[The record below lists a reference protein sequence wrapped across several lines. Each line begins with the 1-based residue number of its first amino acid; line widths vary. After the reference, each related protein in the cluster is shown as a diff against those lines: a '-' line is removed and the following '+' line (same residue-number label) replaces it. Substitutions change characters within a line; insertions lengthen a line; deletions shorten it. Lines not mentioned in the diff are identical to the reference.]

1 MSSTSPQMTGVD
13 MVNPFFLCP
22 KKERERKRNWYFGL
36 KRPGRAS
43 GGAGAGADLD
53 TLLGAWAVLTGGPG
67 WGGRYACG
75 RVTGN
80 TGSPSMERTPRSAL
94 RKSLC
99 MAAGLSLPPPG
110 PYLQDRAARSQPPAG
125 RRCALSTACHV
136 PLGLSCR
143 CHGDLPWVT
152 EATCAV
158 RAPALGADLSG
169 DGDGGRWQWAS
180 HAAPPLWP
188 PLKGQSCPY
197 RPHCRGSACQRPCA
211 RRPRSPFLG
220 GRWA

>member
-36 KRPGRAS
+36 KRPGWAS
-43 GGAGAGADLD
+43 EGAGAGADLD

-94 RKSLC
+94 RRSLC
-99 MAAGLSLPPPG
+99 MAADLSLPPPG

-136 PLGLSCR
+136 PFGAVVLSLSRGPSLGDRSHMHSQGTCTWCR
-143 CHGDLPWVT
+143 P
-152 EATCAV
+152 
-158 RAPALGADLSG
+158 
-169 DGDGGRWQWAS
+169 
-180 HAAPPLWP
+180 
-188 PLKGQSCPY
+188 
-197 RPHCRGSACQRPCA
+197 
-211 RRPRSPFLG
+211 LG
-220 GRWA
+220 GRGRRPVAVDVTRPLRCGHP